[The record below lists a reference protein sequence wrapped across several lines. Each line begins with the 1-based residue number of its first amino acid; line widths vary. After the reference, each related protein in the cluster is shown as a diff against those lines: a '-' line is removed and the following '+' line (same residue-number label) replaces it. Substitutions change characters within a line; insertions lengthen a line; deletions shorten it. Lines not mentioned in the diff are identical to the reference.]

1 MLKNENYSLLSKLL
15 HGLALGNN
23 FIPEMLHD
31 IEIALL
37 KKKINSDNLTP
48 HIFISGMARSGS
60 TILMRFLYQ
69 TKFFASFTYR
79 DMPFVM
85 SPNLWS
91 KISNKIK
98 PKSHKERI
106 HGDSISI
113 NIDSPEA
120 LEEVFWRVKLQKNYI
135 YTNKLNAHEADDF
148 TIDEF
153 RNLISL
159 ILYRYKKKIY
169 LSKNNNNIL
178 RLSSIIKAFPN
189 SLILV
194 PFRDPIQQAKSLLT
208 QHENF
213 SKIQKVDKFIKKY
226 MSYLVHHEFGII
238 HKPFDFNQN
247 HNISYNINSLEYWL
261 FQWVNVYRYLSQEK
275 FINKKN
281 IIYINYE
288 FLCDNPKKI
297 LSYISSKINT
307 KDLLLSEDYNF
318 EKSQKIINI
327 KENDLLIE
335 AQNIFNKLKSNMEIV

>member
-79 DMPFVM
+79 DMPFIM

-148 TIDEF
+148 IPIVIELHARRKPEDEDVPLAF
-153 RNLISL
+153 R
-159 ILYRYKKKIY
+159 
-169 LSKNNNNIL
+169 
-178 RLSSIIKAFPN
+178 
-189 SLILV
+189 LV
-194 PFRDPIQQAKSLLT
+194 VQETWLVRD
-208 QHENF
+208 
-213 SKIQKVDKFIKKY
+213 
-226 MSYLVHHEFGII
+226 LV
-238 HKPFDFNQN
+238 
-247 HNISYNINSLEYWL
+247 
-261 FQWVNVYRYLSQEK
+261 
-275 FINKKN
+275 
-281 IIYINYE
+281 
-288 FLCDNPKKI
+288 
-297 LSYISSKINT
+297 
-307 KDLLLSEDYNF
+307 
-318 EKSQKIINI
+318 
-327 KENDLLIE
+327 
-335 AQNIFNKLKSNMEIV
+335 A